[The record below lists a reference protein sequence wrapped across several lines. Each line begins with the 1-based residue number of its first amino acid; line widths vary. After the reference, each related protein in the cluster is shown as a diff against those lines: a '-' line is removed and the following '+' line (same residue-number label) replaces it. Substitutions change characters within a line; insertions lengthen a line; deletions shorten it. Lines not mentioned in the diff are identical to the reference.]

1 LVELERVER
10 AGQSAARL
18 TKQLLAFAR
27 REVAQKSVLDLSEQ
41 VEGLTELLR
50 RTLGSHVVLQTS
62 LEPDLWP
69 VMMDR
74 GHLEQVLINLSVNA
88 RDAMPKGGTLLI
100 STKNVTID
108 ESYAESHPGVKPG
121 RHVELQVAD
130 TGTGMDKATQEH
142 LFEPFFT
149 TKPVGHGTGLG
160 LATVYGVVK
169 QAEGQ
174 VSVYSE
180 VGRGTT
186 ITVLLPA
193 TEAAQT
199 VTAAEP
205 RPAPRTVETGTVLV
219 VEDYPE
225 LRLLIEEILKG
236 NGYRVLSAP
245 DGAAALIV
253 AREHA
258 GEIDILLTDVVMP
271 NMIGPDLAAQLKT
284 ENPNLRALFMS
295 GHAQPALGGTAALP
309 PDVPLLQKPFMAG
322 ELLDKMS
329 EVLAAPPYGG
339 GSA

>member
-1 LVELERVER
+1 
-10 AGQSAARL
+10 
-18 TKQLLAFAR
+18 
-27 REVAQKSVLDLSEQ
+27 
-41 VEGLTELLR
+41 
-50 RTLGSHVVLQTS
+50 
-62 LEPDLWP
+62 
-69 VMMDR
+69 
-74 GHLEQVLINLSVNA
+74 
-88 RDAMPKGGTLLI
+88 
-100 STKNVTID
+100 
-108 ESYAESHPGVKPG
+108 
-121 RHVELQVAD
+121 VELQVAD
-130 TGTGMDKATQEH
+130 TGTGIDKATQEH

-149 TKPVGHGTGLG
+149 TKPVGQGTGLG

-199 VTAAEP
+199 VIAVESK
-205 RPAPRTVETGTVLV
+205 PAPRTVGTGTVLV

-245 DGAAALIV
+245 DGAAALTV

-271 NMIGPDLAAQLKT
+271 NMLGPDLAAQLKT

-295 GHAQPALGGTAALP
+295 GHARPALTGGTAVPA
-309 PDVPLLQKPFMAG
+309 DVPLLQKPFMAG

>member
-1 LVELERVER
+1 
-10 AGQSAARL
+10 
-18 TKQLLAFAR
+18 
-27 REVAQKSVLDLSEQ
+27 
-41 VEGLTELLR
+41 
-50 RTLGSHVVLQTS
+50 
-62 LEPDLWP
+62 
-69 VMMDR
+69 
-74 GHLEQVLINLSVNA
+74 
-88 RDAMPKGGTLLI
+88 MPKGGTLLI

-108 ESYAESHPGVKPG
+108 ESYAESHPGVMPG

-130 TGTGMDKATQEH
+130 TGTGIDKATQEH

-149 TKPVGHGTGLG
+149 TKPVGQGTGLG

-199 VTAAEP
+199 VIAVESK
-205 RPAPRTVETGTVLV
+205 PAPRTVGTGTVLV

-245 DGAAALIV
+245 DGAAALTV

-295 GHAQPALGGTAALP
+295 GHAQPALGGAAALP
-309 PDVPLLQKPFMAG
+309 PDVPLLQKPFMAR